1 MFGVPAASRTTTTTS
16 LTTAIT
22 KAPTTS
28 TSNDDD
34 IYMKVRALRRSV
46 QEVNAIIETEK
57 LDCSQQKFETANSQK
72 ESKNDGK
79 QSGSVKSKKVSTG
92 SYQEESKVNSDRKQ
106 SSASC
111 DQSVDQSVDRSSN
124 FRAILTRFNNIG
136 QTAGSSN
143 SGSATT
149 KDVHNFPRQRS
160 TFYLQKDDSGGSDT
174 RM

>member
-1 MFGVPAASRTTTTTS
+1 
-16 LTTAIT
+16 
-22 KAPTTS
+22 
-28 TSNDDD
+28 
-34 IYMKVRALRRSV
+34 MKVRALRRSV

-57 LDCSQQKFETANSQK
+57 LDCSQQKFETPNSQK
-72 ESKNDGK
+72 QSKNDGK
-79 QSGSVKSKKVSTG
+79 QSSSVKSKKVSAG
-92 SYQEESKVNSDRKQ
+92 SYQEESKVSSDRKQ
-106 SSASC
+106 SSC
-111 DQSVDQSVDRSSN
+111 DQSVDQSIDRSSN

-160 TFYLQKDDSGGSDT
+160 TFYLQKDDGGGSDT